1 MRKRRRE
8 RGREGG
14 RESEG
19 GGGGGG
25 GEREREEEGEGEMII
40 LLPII
45 VGIFD
50 TVDCHTL
57 FLPATKKVLLQ
68 DLSKVR
74 ALLSVL
80 SKINH
85 FLIILGKG
93 GRSDPRVQGG
103 ERQTHRETDI
113 WSRAKGKEWSV
124 HSLEGRM

>member
-1 MRKRRRE
+1 MERERE
-8 RGREGG
+8 RGRE
-14 RESEG
+14 R
-19 GGGGGG
+19 
-25 GEREREEEGEGEMII
+25 EMI
-40 LLPII
+40 LLLLII

-74 ALLSVL
+74 ASLSVQ

-85 FLIILGKG
+85 FLIILGEG
-93 GRSDPRVQGG
+93 GGSYSRVQGG

-113 WSRAKGKEWSV
+113 WSRAEGKEWSV